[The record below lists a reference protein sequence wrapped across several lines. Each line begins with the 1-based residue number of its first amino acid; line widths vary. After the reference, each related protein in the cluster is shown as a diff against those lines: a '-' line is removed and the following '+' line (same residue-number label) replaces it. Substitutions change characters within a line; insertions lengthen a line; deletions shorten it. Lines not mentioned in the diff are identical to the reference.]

1 MATPEAIHC
10 IGCAKDI
17 SKSSSRERRK
27 LGPDSTGNPVARK
40 QALSGWNFLFR
51 KQLQL
56 HGISEKDVMLDL
68 DDPGKMCK
76 LCFMEFKKYHNL
88 QAQLEGSLSAVLQHM
103 KLSFMDTTATA
114 TATNTSIEPS
124 TPPQSKRPCSHP
136 MVSLSDS
143 SSPSVMVTKKI
154 KANYSKTCSL
164 FILSGQYRIQK
175 HIQEL
180 PVAYTTP
187 ETHGEIYCSRIEENP
202 GRPVF
207 Q

>member
-1 MATPEAIHC
+1 MESQKRMLCLTLMILVR
-10 IGCAKDI
+10 CA
-17 SKSSSRERRK
+17 SS
-27 LGPDSTGNPVARK
+27 A
-40 QALSGWNFLFR
+40 
-51 KQLQL
+51 
-56 HGISEKDVMLDL
+56 
-68 DDPGKMCK
+68 
-76 LCFMEFKKYHNL
+76 MEFKEYHNL
-88 QAQLEGSLSAVLQHM
+88 QAQLEGSLSAVLQH

-114 TATNTSIEPS
+114 TAANTSIEPS

-143 SSPSVMVTKKI
+143 SSSSVMVTTKI

-175 HIQEL
+175 HI